1 MKSILKQLYDGEI
14 YPQEQMKPILDGYKE
29 KIKKLAVKECSILQ
43 KLDFKIQDELDEFIS
58 ECYNLMPDEI

>member
-29 KIKKLAVKECSILQ
+29 KIKKLAVKEC
-43 KLDFKIQDELDEFIS
+43 
-58 ECYNLMPDEI
+58 